1 MNKRMLSKLLVAVL
15 SLSTAAIS
23 PLSAATM
30 DSTKYEAESAT
41 LHNVKLADNS
51 VPGYSGTGYVAAMDA
66 SDAYIE
72 FTVTVPTAGRYT
84 LGVNYCAP
92 YGYKQETITVNG
104 GQSFNVEFEPSTE
117 FAEIEAGIIKL
128 QAGENKIRISRSWGW
143 TLFDYITL
151 SPAPALEVNTKVSDK
166 LINPNATA
174 ETQKLMTYLTSI
186 YGKNILSGQF
196 AYTTKYT
203 ELDAI
208 YNQTGKY
215 PAIIGLDF
223 SDYSPSRVA
232 LGCNPGQD
240 TEKAIE
246 YWKQGG
252 IATFCWHWASPIGG
266 DTGANKWGTF
276 YKDNTTYDLSIAMND
291 HTSKEYTTLIRD
303 IDVIAEELLKL
314 QDAGVPILWRPLH
327 EASGGWFWWGAKG
340 PEPYKELWKLMYDR
354 LTNYHGINNLIWVW
368 NAQDADWYPGDE
380 YVDIIGEDIYAAKHD
395 YDSQANGFIKA
406 MNYPTNTDK
415 MITLSENGVLIDP
428 DVLVGDGVPW
438 LWNCT
443 WGGEFVVPWVGATDY
458 TEAYTSKEMLKKYY
472 NHEYVLTRDELPS
485 YLFDSS
491 VIVGEQTKVTI
502 VTPEE
507 NQVFDCS
514 KAYTPIKLS
523 ATVENAEDYT
533 VEFFVNGKS
542 VGKGESVNWT
552 PSGKTVNA
560 DGIET
565 YKVVAKVTTAAGKV
579 TTSNA
584 VNMKVKLPVKEAMTI
599 KLTDAI
605 TDVIDATEGAKVAL
619 SAEVTNGENY
629 TVEFF
634 VDGVS
639 IGKGENVDWTIN
651 NETTNE
657 DGLKTY
663 IVKAVATSTDGQV
676 AEAQKEV
683 TAKLPIKEKPAPSD
697 KDITVSQTKGSE
709 STNSVGISFEITNN
723 GEVMDLDKL
732 EVRYYFTEANAPAQT
747 LWCDHSAL
755 QLNTEPWYVTL
766 NSIVNSEVMALD
778 GDDYCLSIKFG
789 NTTAMTPGAKLVFN
803 GRLTKVDW
811 SNYNQADD
819 FSYNNGI
826 AVYYDGALVAGMEP

>member
-15 SLSTAAIS
+15 SLSAAAIS
-23 PLSAATM
+23 PLSAATT

-41 LHNVKLADNS
+41 LHNVTLADNS
-51 VPGYSGTGYVAAMDA
+51 VSGYSGTGYVAGMDA

-72 FTVTVPTAGRYT
+72 FTVNVPTAGRYN
-84 LGVNYCAP
+84 LGICFCAP
-92 YGYKQETITVNG
+92 YGYKQETVTVNG
-104 GQSFNVEFEPSTE
+104 GQSFNAIFEPSTE
-117 FAEIEAGIIKL
+117 FAEVNAGVIKL
-128 QAGENKIRISRSWGW
+128 QAGENKIRISRCWGW
-143 TLFDYITL
+143 TLFDYITV
-151 SPAPALEVNTKVSDK
+151 SPASALEVNTNVSDK

-203 ELDAI
+203 EIDAI
-208 YNQTGKY
+208 YKETGKY

-246 YWKQGG
+246 YWKDGG
-252 IATFCWHWASPIGG
+252 ISTFCWHWASPIGG
-266 DTGANKWGTF
+266 ATDANKWGTF
-276 YKDNTTYDLSIAMND
+276 YTEHTTYDLSVAMND
-291 HTSKEYTTLIRD
+291 HTSEEYTTLIRD
-303 IDVIAEELLKL
+303 IDAIAVQLKKL

-368 NAQDADWYPGDE
+368 NAQDAEWYPGDE
-380 YVDIIGEDIYAAKHD
+380 YVDIIGEDIYAAKQD

-406 MNYPTNTDK
+406 MGYTTSTDK
-415 MITLSENGVLIDP
+415 MITLSENGVLMDP
-428 DVLVGDGVPW
+428 DILVGDGVPW

-443 WGGEFVVPWVGATDY
+443 WGGEFVVPWVGSTDY

-472 NHEYVLTRDELPS
+472 DHEYVLTRDELPE
-485 YLFDSS
+485 YLFDAS
-491 VIVGEQTKVTI
+491 VIVGEQTKVT
-502 VTPEE
+502 VTTPEE
-507 NQVFDCS
+507 GTVFDCS
-514 KAYTPIKLS
+514 ESYTPIELS

-533 VEFFVNGKS
+533 VEFFVNGES
-542 VGKGESVNWT
+542 VGTGETVSWT
-552 PSGKTVNA
+552 PSGKTTNA
-560 DGIET
+560 DGIEN
-565 YKVVAKVTTAAGKV
+565 YKVVAKVTTAAGRV
-579 TTSNA
+579 TTSDA
-584 VNMKVKLPVKEAMTI
+584 VNIKVKLPVKEAMTV
-599 KLTDAI
+599 KLTDEI
-605 TDVIDATEGAKVAL
+605 TDIIDATEGATVTL
-619 SAEVTNGENY
+619 GAEVAHAETDY

-639 IGKGENVDWTIN
+639 IGKGESVDWTIN
-651 NETTNE
+651 DETTNA

-663 IVKAVATSTDGQV
+663 VVKVVATSADGEK

-683 TAKLPIKEKPAPSD
+683 TVKLPIKERED
-697 KDITVSQTKGSE
+697 RDLTISQTKGSA
-709 STNSVGISFEITNN
+709 STNSIGIGLEVTNN
-723 GEVMDLDKL
+723 GEAMDLDKL
-732 EVRYYFTEANAPAQT
+732 EMRYYFTEADAPEQT
-747 LWCDHSAL
+747 LWCDHSAI

-766 NSIVNSEVMALD
+766 TSAVNSEVVSLGN
-778 GDDYCLSIKFG
+778 GDYYLSIKF
-789 NTTAMTPGAKLVFN
+789 NDATSMTQGAKLVFQ
-803 GRLTKVDW
+803 GRLTKADW
-811 SNYNQADD
+811 TNYDQTDD

-826 AVYYDGALVAGMEP
+826 AVYYDGVLAAGMEP